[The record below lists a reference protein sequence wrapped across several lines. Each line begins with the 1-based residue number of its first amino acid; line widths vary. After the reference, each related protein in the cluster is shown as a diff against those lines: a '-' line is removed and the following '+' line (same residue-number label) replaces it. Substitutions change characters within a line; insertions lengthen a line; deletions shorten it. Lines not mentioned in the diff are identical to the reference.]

1 MNQPKFRLFAGPNGS
16 GKSTL
21 IQAISNDFHLGS
33 FINADQIEYELTK
46 SKFIDLTKTFGKLN
60 FTVKDWKDFLNEY
73 QQEDSRAN
81 TIDFTVL
88 DIQEEVLVWKSSI
101 TSYAASI
108 IASFLRYRMIQQMVS
123 FSFETVMS
131 HHSKVDFIT
140 KAQKSG
146 FKTYLYFICTDDP
159 IINIQRVKNRKA
171 MGGHDVDPKLIE
183 SRYFRSLENL
193 QDAFLKVDRAFVID
207 SSNRNRNLILEKNGD
222 TVLNHS
228 ELIPGWVNKYLL
240 EKLDWDGASPR
251 SLSSL

>member
-1 MNQPKFRLFAGPNGS
+1 
-16 GKSTL
+16 
-21 IQAISNDFHLGS
+21 
-33 FINADQIEYELTK
+33 
-46 SKFIDLTKTFGKLN
+46 
-60 FTVKDWKDFLNEY
+60 
-73 QQEDSRAN
+73 
-81 TIDFTVL
+81 
-88 DIQEEVLVWKSSI
+88 
-101 TSYAASI
+101 
-108 IASFLRYRMIQQMVS
+108 MIQQMVS

-251 SLSSL
+251 SSSPL